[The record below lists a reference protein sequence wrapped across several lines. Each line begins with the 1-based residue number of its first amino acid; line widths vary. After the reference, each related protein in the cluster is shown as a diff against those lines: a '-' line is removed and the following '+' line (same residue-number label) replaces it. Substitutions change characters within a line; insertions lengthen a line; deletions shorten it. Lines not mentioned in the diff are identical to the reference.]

1 MTEAA
6 LLELPATPPRGYPP
20 LAKEPEF
27 DPRRHLALER
37 PSRIITLRELGY
49 GEEEIATCPSD
60 FGITTP
66 FRLLSEEGADA
77 LLEVCRNLAPYAT
90 SSGRIPRKVRGAVY
104 QSKFLRDL
112 CLSPEITHWL
122 AEISGMGLLPHSIPH
137 HLGHIN
143 YNPLD
148 LSQNVD
154 KWHVDTLRIDYVLFV
169 TDPHAIA
176 GGEFEYFMGT
186 KHEVAQLRESG
197 QPLPAE
203 RIMTPDLPGPG
214 YAVLQQGNMVV
225 HRAKGLKAPGER
237 ITMVNGYVPSDA
249 EFPDYNRFDQIYH
262 ADPAH
267 VAASEYA
274 RHIAWMGRE
283 RLQGFIKQ
291 GVYSEDR
298 AALAERLEKVA
309 QYLAQAAT
317 DIRKAGEKQ
326 LEHFGDG

>member
-1 MTEAA
+1 MADAA
-6 LLELPATPPRGYPP
+6 LLELPAAPPAGYPP
-20 LAKEPEF
+20 LTQEPVF
-27 DPRRHLALER
+27 DPAKHLALEK
-37 PSRIITLRELGY
+37 PTSIISLAELGY
-49 GEEEIATCPSD
+49 DAEEIATCPSG
-60 FGITTP
+60 FGITAP
-66 FRLLSEEGADA
+66 FRLLSAEGAA
-77 LLEVCRNLAPYAT
+77 CLLEVCRSLAPYAT

-112 CLSPEITHWL
+112 CLSPDVTQWLGEIC
-122 AEISGMGLLPHSIPH
+122 GMGLLPHSIPH

-169 TDPHAIA
+169 TDPQAID
-176 GGEFEYFMGT
+176 GGEFEFFMGT
-186 KHEVAQLRESG
+186 KHEVARLKEAG
-197 QPLPAE
+197 LPLPTE
-203 RIMTPDLPGPG
+203 KVRTPTLPGPG

-249 EFPDYNRFDQIYH
+249 EFPDYNRFDQIFH

-274 RHIAWMGRE
+274 RHAAWTARE
-283 RLQGFIKQ
+283 RLQAFIDQ
-291 GVYSEDR
+291 GIYSDDR
-298 AALAERLEKVA
+298 LSLAERLEKVA
-309 QYLAQAAT
+309 AYLAQCGGE
-317 DIRKAGEKQ
+317 IRRAGEKK
-326 LEHFGDG
+326 LEHYGDN